1 MNDNKIHYGCG
12 IWAVPLTITADTVY
26 VHTDIEQVLEVDK
39 MTGEIPEDLWQYHE
53 VQYTLEEYE
62 ELMKSSKA
70 GD

>member
-1 MNDNKIHYGCG
+1 MADLTLHYGCG
-12 IWAVPLTITADTVY
+12 VWAVPLTITEDTVY

-39 MTGEIPEDLWQYHE
+39 VTGEIPEDLWQYHE

-62 ELMKSSKA
+62 ELMKTSKA